1 MVNSIEKEK
10 YGREIYDETYEFI
23 YDHFDSKSPVYEKS
37 YDLNVALIFP
47 TSSDLIVFETYL
59 PFNEYRMLTDGK
71 HFYFLDSSN
80 NLYLLHDEL
89 DFDEIGKFIPS
100 RRDHSIDDI
109 NVTIFHF
116 AERMRLALQ
125 IE

>member
-1 MVNSIEKEK
+1 MMGVKN
-10 YGREIYDETYEFI
+10 
-23 YDHFDSKSPVYEKS
+23 
-37 YDLNVALIFP
+37 
-47 TSSDLIVFETYL
+47 
-59 PFNEYRMLTDGK
+59 
-71 HFYFLDSSN
+71 
-80 NLYLLHDEL
+80 HDEL